1 MTRVKICGIMNER
14 DIGICTEAGV
24 SVLGFVVDYPVPVPW
39 NLTPERAR
47 ELIACVPPFIQT
59 CVVTG
64 GSVKKILEIAD
75 FTRPNL
81 VQLHYRESLGEIA
94 ETVRC
99 LKPNGIKTIKA
110 LRINRDGRCDFEIS
124 DPAIAARTLSDSGI
138 SAILAD
144 SYTEAMPGGT
154 GVTLD
159 LSTFLS
165 IKKESSL
172 PVILAGGLNP
182 SNIESIIHETQPYA
196 VDLLTGTEERPG
208 FKDPDKVNRIMA
220 AIAKR

>member
-1 MTRVKICGIMNER
+1 MTRVKICGILNEK
-14 DIGICTEAGV
+14 DIEICAEAGV
-24 SVLGFVVDYPVPVPW
+24 HVLGFVVDYPVPVPW

-47 ELIACVPPFIQT
+47 ELIAYVPPFIQT

-64 GSVKKILEIAD
+64 GDLKKILDIAA

-94 ETVRC
+94 EMAHS
-99 LKPNGIKTIKA
+99 LKQRGIKTIKA
-110 LRINRDGRCDFEIS
+110 LRINSDGRCDFDIP
-124 DPAIAARTLSDSGI
+124 DPAVAAKALSESGI

-144 SYTEAMPGGT
+144 SYTETMPGGT
-154 GVTLD
+154 GKAVE
-159 LSTFLS
+159 LSTFRK

-182 SNIESIIHETQPYA
+182 ANIGNIVCEAQPYA
-196 VDLLTGTEERPG
+196 VDILTGAEKSPG
-208 FKDPDKVNRIMA
+208 CKDPDKIGRIMA
-220 AIAKR
+220 AVCK